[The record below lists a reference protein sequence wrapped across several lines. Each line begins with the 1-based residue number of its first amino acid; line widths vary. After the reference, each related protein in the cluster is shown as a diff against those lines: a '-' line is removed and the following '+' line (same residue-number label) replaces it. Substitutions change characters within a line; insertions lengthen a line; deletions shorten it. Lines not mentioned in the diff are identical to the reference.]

1 MSRQSSGGQ
10 TQETAPGTHLLRDP
24 TEPPARWASGCVRPL
39 DHAPGMGKVQSPH
52 YRALGTV
59 GKSALGS
66 LGLAEAREDR
76 FSVLDIPNACH
87 WMSQKI

>member
-1 MSRQSSGGQ
+1 
-10 TQETAPGTHLLRDP
+10 
-24 TEPPARWASGCVRPL
+24 
-39 DHAPGMGKVQSPH
+39 MGKVQSPH